1 MKRVSTW
8 ILLGVMMFSLLV
20 ISACSTTAADT
31 GMDNTDV
38 LATAQAANP
47 LPTEM
52 SSLGLQT
59 AKIDA
64 CLVKEDASITIDNKQ
79 GDLLAWSPVNDEL
92 AYVRPANGRW
102 AWFVGDLVL
111 YDIDLAKESYTST
124 DKQVFGDVTWSPDGN
139 ALAYVVLDSSKEIYS
154 VYVLNLLT
162 GSDLEVFSANS
173 AKTDEWSSTKGI
185 TNWASERNVV
195 VTSSCGLDCAR
206 IFNYNIETSV
216 MTIDG
221 EVRKNEDKSLDL
233 SNEMTSPD
241 GTWTLAVDTQD
252 NLWMANRETGKV
264 FILLAATT
272 VEEVKWSVD
281 SKYVALRTAEKVQVY
296 QVSCKK

>member
-1 MKRVSTW
+1 MKRISTW
-8 ILLGVMMFSLLV
+8 ISLGVVMLSLLA
-20 ISACSTTAADT
+20 ISACSTAADT

-38 LATAQAANP
+38 LATAQAVNT

-59 AKIDA
+59 AESDA
-64 CLVKEDASITIDNKQ
+64 CLVKEDASITIDSKQ

-111 YDIDLAKESYTST
+111 YDINLAKETYTTT
-124 DKQVFGDVTWSPDGN
+124 DRQVFGDVTWSPDGN
-139 ALAYVVLDSSKEIYS
+139 ALAYVVLDSSKKIYS

-162 GSDLEVFSANS
+162 GSDLEIFSGNS
-173 AKTDEWSSTKGI
+173 AKTDEWSSTKGVSL
-185 TNWASERNVV
+185 WVSERNVV

-206 IFNYNIETSV
+206 IFNYNVETSV

-221 EVRKNEDKSLDL
+221 EVRKNEDKSLDH
-233 SNEMTSPD
+233 NTEMTSPD

-252 NLWMANRETGKV
+252 NLWMANRKTGKA

-272 VEEVKWSVD
+272 VEEVKWSLD
-281 SKYVALRTAEKVQVY
+281 SRYVALRTAEKIQIY
-296 QVSCKK
+296 QVNCMM

>member
-8 ILLGVMMFSLLV
+8 ISLGVVMLSLLA
-20 ISACSTTAADT
+20 ISACSTTAADD

-52 SSLGLQT
+52 SGLGLQM
-59 AKIDA
+59 AKSDA
-64 CLVKEDASITIDNKQ
+64 CLVKEDASITIDSKQ

-92 AYVRPANGRW
+92 AYVRPPNGRW

-111 YDIDLAKESYTST
+111 YDIDLAKESYTTT
-124 DKQVFGDVTWSPDGN
+124 DRQVFGDVAWSPDGN
-139 ALAYVVLDSSKEIYS
+139 ALAYVVLDSSKELYS

-162 GSDLEVFSANS
+162 GSDLEIFSGNS
-173 AKTDEWSSTKGI
+173 AKTDEWSSTKGV
-185 TNWASERNVV
+185 TNWVSERNVV

-233 SNEMTSPD
+233 NNEMTSPD
-241 GTWTLAVDTQD
+241 GVWTLAVDTQD
-252 NLWMANRETGKV
+252 NLWMSNQKTGKV
-264 FILLAATT
+264 FILLAAAT
-272 VEEVKWSVD
+272 VEEIKWSVD
-281 SKYVALRTAEKVQVY
+281 SRYVALRTAEKVQIY
-296 QVSCKK
+296 QVGCKK